1 MSGRGAYLNKPIL
14 SLKCI
19 SFFIVFVII
28 AASVNADQYVA
39 TGCEELNS
47 ENSAYILE
55 EELFGSGTCLN
66 ITANNI
72 TLDCAGFQIIYGAE
86 STGYGVNIIGFNNTV
101 IKNCVFI
108 KSNPDAQESAGIYAE
123 LSNGSLFFNNTFNTV
138 GDYSYGI
145 FLLEANFFNITG
157 NTINTSGSY
166 TNAISLSASG
176 FNNIANNEINT
187 AIGNDAY
194 GIALSESLYNS
205 ITNNTVNTNG
215 TSNAYG
221 IFLSGISDNNFLSQ
235 NSVFSSGS
243 EGGNYGVYVYESA
256 GVNVSF
262 NNVVTNGLDS
272 NYGVFFA
279 GGSDNGVIGLNTIV
293 AQGIDGDNYGVFV
306 SVGCFFNISG
316 NNVSTNGTYEN
327 FGIRLS
333 EVNDF
338 IVSQNSVF
346 SSGSEGGNYGV
357 YVYDSAG
364 VNVSFNN
371 VVTNGLDSNY
381 GVFLARGSDACLI
394 DGNSVFAYG
403 LGSENYGLF
412 ISTSYGVNISGNN
425 VSTNGTYD
433 NNGLYAYW
441 SIGSIVSGNNIT
453 TSGISGNYGI
463 KLASGSD
470 NSIISQNII
479 LANGTEGRNYG
490 IAASWSSGIN
500 ISQNDLA
507 TGGTESNH
515 GIFLEEHSDSSL
527 VSQNNIATSSN
538 SSSGIYLLS
547 SNSATITGNIILAAM
562 NMSFAMQ
569 LESSGNSIIFN
580 NVFNTTETQVNISSA
595 GMNNF
600 STALVGGA
608 NILGYS
614 YIGGNYY
621 DNSTVGG
628 LKCFNCSDSD
638 RNGICD
644 SSHQIAVDNI
654 DYYPLTIP
662 AAAPIAEDQG
672 QNNHGNSGSRS
683 GRSNSGGG
691 SAVVKKAQVAAPK
704 TETPKQAEA
713 PQPPVVAPAIPAQL
727 FDIKLE
733 LEQNVLSDSRNL
745 AAWVTFESFGSV
757 PTPVNLT
764 YVISD
769 MSGNEVYSEKAY
781 VTVYTEEVVSQR
793 FSQLD
798 LGPGNYTFT
807 LRTLYNSDV
816 MDEFE
821 QGFEIVEAKKQGSLA
836 SLIWPTVLTACL
848 AALIAGACIISLSRR
863 KKPRKA
869 KRRGK

>member
-1 MSGRGAYLNKPIL
+1 MSGRGAYLNKLIL

-19 SFFIVFVII
+19 SFFIVFVLI
-28 AASVNADQYVA
+28 AASVAADQYVA

-47 ENSAYILE
+47 ENSTYILE
-55 EELFGSGTCLN
+55 EELFGSSTCLY

-72 TLDCAGFQIIYGAE
+72 TLDCAGFPVIYGSE
-86 STGYGVNIIGFNNTV
+86 STGHGVNIIGVNNTV

-108 KSNPDAQESAGIYAE
+108 KSGSDAQESAGIYAE

-145 FLLEANFFNITG
+145 FLLEDYFSNVTG
-157 NTINTSGSY
+157 NIINTSGSY

-176 FNNIANNEINT
+176 YNIVADNEINT

-194 GIALSESLYNS
+194 GIAFFESPYNS
-205 ITNNTVNTNG
+205 ITNNTIITNG
-215 TSNAYG
+215 TSSGYG
-221 IFLSGISDNNFLSQ
+221 IFLSTSSGYNFVSQ
-235 NSVFSSGS
+235 NSVFTHGS
-243 EGGNYGVYVYESA
+243 EGGNYGVYIDDSA
-256 GVNVSF
+256 GVNVSL
-262 NNVVTNGLDS
+262 NSVVTNGLDS

-279 GGSDNGVIGLNTIV
+279 GGSDNGVIGSNTIV
-293 AQGIDGDNYGVFV
+293 AQGNDGGNYGVFV
-306 SVGCFFNISG
+306 NSGCVFNISG

-338 IVSQNSVF
+338 LVSQNSVF
-346 SSGSEGGNYGV
+346 ASGSEGGNYGV

-364 VNVSFNN
+364 VNVSLNS

-381 GVFLARGSDACLI
+381 GVFLARGSDACLV

-403 LGSENYGLF
+403 LSGENYGVF
-412 ISTSYGVNISGNN
+412 VSTSYGVNVRGNN
-425 VSTNGTYD
+425 ISTNGTYD

-453 TSGISGNYGI
+453 ASGISGNHGI

-479 LANGTEGRNYG
+479 VTNGTEGRNYG
-490 IAASWSSGIN
+490 IDASWSSGIN
-500 ISQNDLA
+500 ISHNDLY
-507 TGGTESNH
+507 TGGTGSNH

-527 VSQNNIATSSN
+527 VSQNNISTSSN
-538 SSSGIYLLS
+538 SSSGIYIQS
-547 SNSATITGNIILAAM
+547 SNSATITGNIIRAAM
-562 NMSFAMQ
+562 NLSFAMQ
-569 LESSGNSIIFN
+569 LESSDNSVIFN
-580 NVFNTTETQVNISSA
+580 NVFNTTEAQVNISSD
-595 GMNNF
+595 GVNNF
-600 STALVGGA
+600 STVLTGGA

-628 LKCFNCSDSD
+628 LKGFSCLDAD

-644 SSHQIAVDNI
+644 SAYQIVVNNI

-662 AAAPIAEDQG
+662 PAAPVADQG
-672 QNNHGNSGSRS
+672 QNNNGNSGSRS
-683 GRSNSGGG
+683 SGSSGGG
-691 SAVVKKAQVAAPK
+691 SSAVVKKDVVAAPK
-704 TETPKQAEA
+704 IETPKQAKLPE
-713 PQPPVVAPAIPAQL
+713 PVAEPIIPAQL

-733 LEQNVLSDSRNL
+733 LEQNVIYDSRNL
-745 AAWVTFESFGSV
+745 AAWVTFESFGRV
-757 PTPVNLT
+757 PTPVDLT
-764 YVISD
+764 YVVLD
-769 MSGNEVYSEKAY
+769 GSGNEVYSEKAY
-781 VTVYTEEVVSQR
+781 VTVSTEEFVSKR
-793 FSQLD
+793 FTHLD
-798 LGPGNYTFT
+798 LMPGNYTLI

-816 MDEFE
+816 MDEFK
-821 QGFEIVEAKKQGSLA
+821 QGFEVVGAKKQGSLA
-836 SLIWPTVLTACL
+836 SLVWPTILTACL
-848 AALIAGACIISLSRR
+848 VALVAGACVFSMSRQ
-863 KKPRKA
+863 KKHRKA